1 MRSINGQTLR
11 QMLVSAAN
19 NLYNHYP
26 EIDALNVFPVPDGDT
41 GMNMN
46 LTCASGSKEIAN
58 RSDDDVYLIASSF
71 SKGLLMGARGNSG
84 VITSQ
89 IFRGFADSLKGK
101 DAISTMDLAEA
112 FDNGSK
118 VAYKAVMRPVE
129 GTILTVIR
137 ESSGALLE
145 YVSNNDVSV
154 EKAMEYMLEQAHA
167 SLDRTPELL
176 PVLKEV
182 GVVDSGGAGLCAIL
196 TGMNEALKG
205 RFVEK
210 NKVEAISPEADKS
223 NLAAYKEDD
232 EFGYCTEFIMRL
244 GPDSTKKVFNE
255 NKFKNWLLAQGNSL
269 VVVRDDDIV
278 KVHVHVLTPGKVL
291 SYAQD
296 YGEFI
301 KLKIENM
308 TEQHTQ
314 LVNKPEEPRKK
325 EEAPAKAQP
334 TKDFGMVAI
343 SAGKGIDQLFL
354 DLGVDKIVSGGQT
367 MNPSIEDIVKAIRE
381 TEAKTVFVFP
391 NNSNII
397 MAALQASDVL
407 ADEVKV
413 HVITTKTIPQG
424 IVAASA
430 FSPDLNDKE
439 NVKNMKDAIKHIK
452 SGSVTYAIKDTVI
465 DGVAVTKDYFMG
477 ISDKK
482 IIACEKKPLN
492 ALYKLLGSM
501 VNSDSYL
508 ITILVGEDVNDEDIE
523 AIQTR
528 LAKKYPDAE
537 LDIRRG
543 DQPVYSY
550 LVGVE

>member
-1 MRSINGQTLR
+1 MRTIDGLTLR

-46 LTCASGSKEIAN
+46 LTLASGAKEIAN
-58 RSDDDVYLIASSF
+58 KNDDDVYLIASSF

-89 IFRGFADSLKGK
+89 IFRGFSDSLKGK
-101 DAISTMDLAEA
+101 EGITSKDLAEA
-112 FDNGSK
+112 FENGCK

-137 ESSGALLE
+137 ESSSALVDYINETNEASL
-145 YVSNNDVSV
+145 
-154 EKAMEYMLEQAHA
+154 EKAMDYMLEQAQA

-182 GVVDSGGAGLCAIL
+182 GVVDSGGAGLCTIL
-196 TGMNEALKG
+196 FGMNEALKG
-205 RFVEK
+205 HFIEK
-210 NKVEAISPEADKS
+210 NKVEAMSEGPDKS
-223 NLAAYKEDD
+223 SLASFKEDD

-244 GPDSTKKVFNE
+244 GPDSTKKPFNE
-255 NKFKNWLLAQGNSL
+255 TRFKNWLLAQGNSL

-278 KVHVHVLTPGKVL
+278 KVHVHVLTPGRVL
-291 SYAQD
+291 TYAQE
-296 YGEFI
+296 YGEFV

-308 TEQHTQ
+308 TEQHTE

-325 EEAPAKAQP
+325 VEKKAPS
-334 TKDFGMVAI
+334 KDFGMVAI

-381 TEAKTVFVFP
+381 TDAKSVFVFP
-391 NNSNII
+391 NNSNIV

-407 ADEVKV
+407 ADEIKV
-413 HVITTKTIPQG
+413 HVIATKTIPQG
-424 IVAASA
+424 IVAASS
-430 FSPDLNDKE
+430 FTPDLSDKE
-439 NVKNMKDAIKHIK
+439 NIKNMKDAIKHVK
-452 SGSVTYAIKDTVI
+452 SGSVTYAIKDTTI

-482 IIACEKKPLN
+482 IIACEKKPLT
-492 ALYKLLGSM
+492 ALYKLLNNM
-501 VNSDSYL
+501 VKSDSYL
-508 ITILVGEDVNDEDIE
+508 ITVLVGQDVKDEDIE
-523 AIQTR
+523 TITTK
-528 LAKKYPDAE
+528 LTKKYPDAE
-537 LDIRRG
+537 LDVRRG
-543 DQPVYSY
+543 NQPVYSF

>member
-1 MRSINGQTLR
+1 MRTIDGLTLR

-46 LTCASGSKEIAN
+46 LTLASGAKEIAN
-58 RSDDDVYLIASSF
+58 KNDDDVYLIASSF

-89 IFRGFADSLKGK
+89 IFRGFSDSLKGK
-101 DAISTMDLAEA
+101 DGITSKDLAEA
-112 FDNGSK
+112 FDNGCK

-137 ESSGALLE
+137 ESSSALVDYINETNEASL
-145 YVSNNDVSV
+145 
-154 EKAMEYMLEQAHA
+154 EKAMDYMLEQAQA

-182 GVVDSGGAGLCAIL
+182 GVVDSGGAGLCTIL
-196 TGMNEALKG
+196 FGMNEALKG
-205 RFVEK
+205 HFIEK
-210 NKVEAISPEADKS
+210 NKVEAMSEGPDKS
-223 NLAAYKEDD
+223 SLASFKEDD

-244 GPDSTKKVFNE
+244 GPDSTKKPFNE
-255 NKFKNWLLAQGNSL
+255 TRFKNWLLAQGNSL

-278 KVHVHVLTPGKVL
+278 KVHVHVLTPGRVL
-291 SYAQD
+291 TYAQE

-308 TEQHTQ
+308 TEQHTE
-314 LVNKPEEPRKK
+314 LVNKPEQPRKK
-325 EEAPAKAQP
+325 EEKKAPS
-334 TKDFGMVAI
+334 KDFGMVAI

-381 TEAKTVFVFP
+381 TDAKSVFVFP
-391 NNSNII
+391 NNSNIV

-407 ADEVKV
+407 ADEIKV
-413 HVITTKTIPQG
+413 HVIATKTIPQG
-424 IVAASA
+424 IVAASS
-430 FSPDLNDKE
+430 FTPDLSDKE
-439 NVKNMKDAIKHIK
+439 NIKNMKDAIKHVK
-452 SGSVTYAIKDTVI
+452 SGSVTYAIKDTTI

-482 IIACEKKPLN
+482 IIACEKKPLT
-492 ALYKLLGSM
+492 ALYKLLNNM
-501 VNSDSYL
+501 VKSDSYL
-508 ITILVGEDVNDEDIE
+508 ITVLVGQDVKDEDIE
-523 AIQTR
+523 IITTK
-528 LAKKYPDAE
+528 LTKKYPDAE
-537 LDIRRG
+537 LDVRRG
-543 DQPVYSY
+543 DQPVYSF

>member
-1 MRSINGQTLR
+1 MRTIDGQTLR

-46 LTCASGSKEIAN
+46 LTLASGSKEIAN
-58 RSDDDVYLIASSF
+58 KIDEDVFTIASSF

-101 DAISTMDLAEA
+101 EGITTQDLADA
-112 FDNGSK
+112 FVNGSN

-137 ESSGALLE
+137 ESSTALKDHVDQKKDL
-145 YVSNNDVSV
+145 SL
-154 EKAMEYMLEQAHA
+154 EKAMEFILQEAQA

-182 GVVDSGGAGLCAIL
+182 GVVDSGGAGLVAIL

-205 RFVEK
+205 HFIEK
-210 NKVEAISPEADKS
+210 NKVEINSEQGDKAA
-223 NLAAYKEDD
+223 LASFKEDD

-244 GPDSTKKVFNE
+244 GPDSTKKPFNE
-255 NKFKNWLLAQGNSL
+255 NRFKNWLLAQGNSL

-296 YGEFI
+296 YGEFV

-308 TEQHTQ
+308 TEQHTN
-314 LVNKPEEPRKK
+314 LVDKPETPREKPAKK
-325 EEAPAKAQP
+325 EPS
-334 TKDFGMVAI
+334 KDVGMVAI
-343 SAGKGIDQLFL
+343 SAGQGIDQLFT
-354 DLGVDKIVSGGQT
+354 DIGVDKIVSGGQT

-381 TEAKTVFVFP
+381 VDAKSVFVFP

-424 IVAASA
+424 IVAASS
-430 FSPDLNDKE
+430 FSPDLSDKE
-439 NVKNMKDAIKHIK
+439 NIKNMKDAIKHVK
-452 SGSVTYAIKDTVI
+452 SGSVTYAIKDTTV
-465 DGVAVTKDYFMG
+465 DGVEVKKDYFMG

-482 IIACEKKPLN
+482 IIACEKKALN
-492 ALYKLLGSM
+492 ALYKLLGTM
-501 VNSDSYL
+501 VKSDSYL
-508 ITILVGEDVNDEDIE
+508 ITILVGEDIKDEEITL
-523 AIQTR
+523 ITNR
-528 LAKKYPDAE
+528 FTKKYPDAE
-537 LDIRRG
+537 VDVRRG

>member
-1 MRSINGQTLR
+1 MRSIDGQLLK
-11 QMLVSAAN
+11 QMLLSAAN

-26 EIDALNVFPVPDGDT
+26 EVDALNVFPVPDGDT

-46 LTCASGSKEIAN
+46 LTLTSGAKEIAN
-58 RSDDDVYLIASSF
+58 RNDDDVYTIANLF
-71 SKGLLMGARGNSG
+71 SRGLLMGARGNSG

-101 DAISTMDLAEA
+101 DGITSVDLAEA
-112 FDNGSK
+112 FVNGSN

-137 ESSGALLE
+137 ESSSALNE
-145 YVSNNDVSV
+145 YVQSEKDISV
-154 EKAMEYMLEQAHA
+154 EEAMEYVLKEAEA
-167 SLDRTPELL
+167 SLERTPELL

-182 GVVDSGGAGLCAIL
+182 GVVDSGGAGLCTIL

-205 RFVEK
+205 NFIERK
-210 NKVEAISPEADKS
+210 KVEVNSEGGQDMS
-223 NLAAYKEDD
+223 NLASYKEDD

-244 GPDSTKKVFNE
+244 GPDSTKKPFNE
-255 NKFKNWLLAQGNSL
+255 NKFKNWLSAQGNSL

-278 KVHVHVLTPGKVL
+278 KVHVHVLTPGNVL
-291 SYAQD
+291 TYAQS

-314 LVNKPEEPRKK
+314 LVNKPETPREPVKK
-325 EEAPAKAQP
+325 AL
-334 TKDFGMVAI
+334 TKDYGMVAI
-343 SAGKGIDQLFL
+343 SAGKGIDDLFT

-367 MNPSIEDIVKAIRE
+367 MNPSIEDIVKAIRDV
-381 TEAKTVFVFP
+381 EAKNVFVFP

-407 ADEVKV
+407 ADEIKV
-413 HVITTKTIPQG
+413 HVVATKTIPQG
-424 IVAASA
+424 VVAASS
-430 FSPDLNDKE
+430 FSPDLTPKE

-465 DGVAVTKDYFMG
+465 DGVNVTKDYFMG

-482 IIACEKKPLN
+482 IVACEKRPLN
-492 ALYKLLGSM
+492 ALYKLLGTM
-501 VNSDSYL
+501 VDSESYL
-508 ITILVGEDVNDEDIE
+508 ITILVGEGVNEEDIE
-523 AIQTR
+523 ALTTKVS
-528 LAKKYPDAE
+528 KKYPNAE
-537 LDIRRG
+537 LDVRRG